1 MKLTAVTVLALFT
14 LAAPVGAAVLSAPEL
29 LRAVRLNEVARVRQH
44 LEGGGDAELYDR
56 AGRTALQ
63 VAIRHG
69 HGSLTALLVKTGA
82 RLGKTDTDG
91 WQAMHHAAAGGELGA
106 VKVLIGAGA
115 RVDVMDPYR
124 YRPLHLAARQGFTE
138 ICKLLVRHGADPR
151 ARIDVGFTA
160 ADLAQDQFPTLAEYL
175 RAEAAP

>member
-1 MKLTAVTVLALFT
+1 
-14 LAAPVGAAVLSAPEL
+14 
-29 LRAVRLNEVARVRQH
+29 
-44 LEGGGDAELYDR
+44 
-56 AGRTALQ
+56 
-63 VAIRHG
+63 
-69 HGSLTALLVKTGA
+69 
-82 RLGKTDTDG
+82 
-91 WQAMHHAAAGGELGA
+91 MHHAAAGGELGA